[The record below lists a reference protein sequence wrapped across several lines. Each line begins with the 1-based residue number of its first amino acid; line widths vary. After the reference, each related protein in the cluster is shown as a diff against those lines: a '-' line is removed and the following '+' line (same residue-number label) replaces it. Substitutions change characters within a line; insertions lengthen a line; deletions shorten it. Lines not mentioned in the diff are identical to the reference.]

1 LEWYNPAT
9 FGVPS
14 SSGFGNCG
22 LGAFRGPGLVNGD
35 AGLEKRFAFRERYNF
50 AFRMEMY
57 NVGNT
62 PHHASPSYGPSTGGN
77 SQNNVQNSTFMQILP
92 LANTGR
98 DGIDQRTIKF
108 SLKMTF

>member
-1 LEWYNPAT
+1 
-9 FGVPS
+9 
-14 SSGFGNCG
+14 
-22 LGAFRGPGLVNGD
+22 
-35 AGLEKRFAFRERYNF
+35 
-50 AFRMEMY
+50 MEMY

-62 PHHASPSYGPSTGGN
+62 PHHASPHYGPSTGTTAN
-77 SQNNVQNSTFMQILP
+77 NNVQNSAFMQVTP